1 MDTDTK
7 IFSSADDFTSPE
19 DILSSGEY
27 FSGSI
32 FLGHEVN
39 KSVIFNLV
47 NKKTMQYILNDIK
60 FNDEVS
66 FEIFSYVR
74 NAGQIQFASDWDRL
88 GTFSSGS
95 KHSATGSVC
104 PC

>member
-1 MDTDTK
+1 MDTNTK
-7 IFSSADDFTSPE
+7 IFNSINGLTSPE

-32 FLGHEVN
+32 LLGYEGN

-47 NKKTMQYILNDIK
+47 NKETMQYILSDIK

-66 FEIFSYVR
+66 FEIFSYAR
-74 NAGQIQFASDWDRL
+74 NTGQVQLKSDWDRIDQ
-88 GTFSSGS
+88 G
-95 KHSATGSVC
+95 
-104 PC
+104 